1 MIKLSKAEFVKLLQD
16 VKGATFATITADV
29 DARCTGG
36 KNGPFAGTR
45 KVSVVNVALNVNYEK
60 SVNRQLERE
69 GKTAEFEAS
78 ANPWGSHVENCPLI
92 VNGEKFYL
100 QGIPQK
106 TLKTAFFKNGTEVEK
121 QEIEA
126 YLPKKS
132 ENQTQGT
139 DKEIVVRRWSLENI
153 KEIKIGGNEYYVE
166 N

>member
-1 MIKLSKAEFVKLLQD
+1 MEKITKNELVKLLQE

-36 KNGPFAGTR
+36 KNGPYAGTR
-45 KVSVVNVALNVNYEK
+45 KVSIVNIALNVNYEK
-60 SVNRQLERE
+60 SVNRQLGRE
-69 GKTAEFEAS
+69 GKEQEFEAA

-92 VNGEKFYL
+92 VNGDKFYL
-100 QGIPQK
+100 QGIPQQ
-106 TLKTAFFKNGTEVEK
+106 TLKTAFFKNGVEIQK
-121 QEIEA
+121 NELEA

-139 DKEIVVRRWSLENI
+139 DKEIPVRRWSLENI
-153 KEIKIGGNEYYVE
+153 KEIKIKGEEYYVE